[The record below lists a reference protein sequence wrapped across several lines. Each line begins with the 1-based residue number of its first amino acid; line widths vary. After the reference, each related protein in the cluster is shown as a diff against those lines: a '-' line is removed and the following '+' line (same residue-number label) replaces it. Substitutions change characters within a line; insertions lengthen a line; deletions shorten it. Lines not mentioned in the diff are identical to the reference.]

1 MIIMDRTSSPDILK
15 YAQDA
20 LPHTPYAAAHARSME
35 WLRKMNT
42 MDLKVGLAAL
52 RTAPPDTYE
61 WIGSW
66 PFSVAAA
73 VNQFYPEVFNDRT
86 GVAMKRFLKT
96 EAGAYYRVPGS
107 KL

>member
-1 MIIMDRTSSPDILK
+1 MIIMDRTASPSILR

-20 LPHTPYAAAHARSME
+20 LPHTPHAAAHARSMD
-35 WLRKMNT
+35 WLRKMNAYDRAT
-42 MDLKVGLAAL
+42 GLAAL
-52 RTAPPDTYE
+52 RTAPPNTYE

-73 VNQFYPEVFNDRT
+73 INQFYPEVFNDRT
-86 GVAMKRFLKT
+86 GAAMKRFLRS
-96 EAGAYYRVPGS
+96 ELGQYYRVPGC